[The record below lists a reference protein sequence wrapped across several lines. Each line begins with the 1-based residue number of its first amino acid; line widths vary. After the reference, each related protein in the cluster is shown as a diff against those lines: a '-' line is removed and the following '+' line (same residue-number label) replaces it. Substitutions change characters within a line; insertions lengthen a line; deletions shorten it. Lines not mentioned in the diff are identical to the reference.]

1 MHKSNY
7 LLQESADTRTNSRSD
22 RTRREKESTDFAW
35 EGNGLPRIRFPRN
48 QRRERNDGVGF
59 ESFGMACRSSG
70 DCYCSCELVR
80 YSFTSHQLAQ
90 GEPTQVGVS
99 SSFSSS
105 FLLQMSKS
113 KRRNKII
120 NVFQRVRCGRKV
132 ALVHFYMQ
140 IGG

>member
-22 RTRREKESTDFAW
+22 RARREKETTDFAW

-105 FLLQMSKS
+105 FKECA
-113 KRRNKII
+113 
-120 NVFQRVRCGRKV
+120 VGGR
-132 ALVHFYMQ
+132 
-140 IGG
+140 